1 METHLCKTIWIM
13 QFQLLSC
20 RLHQARNM
28 MIWGS
33 LKENFISPSFSVAL
47 RDDVPGGTGCNLAG
61 TSTFSWE
68 AELRNICLY
77 LTYEPCDSWSHSTT
91 QELFEGHTHLISQWN
106 FVSCVLLE
114 LALSFHSYLPSVHFW
129 GWDWC
134 WQSLGCWVGAVTWL
148 CDKEATSPLY
158 FTLWLWLQNQ
168 FRSNFSHYSCII
180 VLGFC
185 LPSHQK

>member
-1 METHLCKTIWIM
+1 MGLFKRKFYFPFFLSSLERRCTRWDWVQFGWYQHLQLRSWAEEHLSLSHIWAMWLMKPQHKT
-13 QFQLLSC
+13 
-20 RLHQARNM
+20 
-28 MIWGS
+28 
-33 LKENFISPSFSVAL
+33 
-47 RDDVPGGTGCNLAG
+47 
-61 TSTFSWE
+61 
-68 AELRNICLY
+68 
-77 LTYEPCDSWSHSTT
+77 
-91 QELFEGHTHLISQWN
+91 ELFEGHTHLISQWN
-106 FVSCVLLE
+106 FVSCVLLG